1 MTSESAD
8 DGHSTTSRRAALGWV
23 AMLGSL
29 AVSYGLFSA
38 FSLRFIYPKRR
49 QRRKAKMF
57 VTFADEV
64 PALGGMYFTTP
75 DGEEYVLTQTDSA
88 VTPYRAYSSRCP
100 HLGCKVHWEDASQQF
115 ICPCHGG
122 AFDSNGQ
129 ATAGPPLKAEQKL
142 KPCEIVRDDG
152 VIYALV
158 ETT

>member
-1 MTSESAD
+1 
-8 DGHSTTSRRAALGWV
+8 
-23 AMLGSL
+23 
-29 AVSYGLFSA
+29 
-38 FSLRFIYPKRR
+38 
-49 QRRKAKMF
+49 MF